1 MRFRENTKHTLSLMS
16 NIITL
21 SPELSEYKIDER
33 ELDNVKDDVTEYDD
47 VIGIVHN
54 ESESTVSLILN
65 MDEFEPEV
73 NLRYLH

>member
-1 MRFRENTKHTLSLMS
+1 MS

-33 ELDNVKDDVTEYDD
+33 ELDNVKDDVAEYDD

-54 ESESTVSLILN
+54 LDEETVSLILN
-65 MDEFEPEV
+65 MDEFQPEV

>member
-1 MRFRENTKHTLSLMS
+1 MS

>member
-1 MRFRENTKHTLSLMS
+1 MS

-21 SPELSEYKIDER
+21 SPELSEYTIDER

-54 ESESTVSLILN
+54 PDEETVSLILN